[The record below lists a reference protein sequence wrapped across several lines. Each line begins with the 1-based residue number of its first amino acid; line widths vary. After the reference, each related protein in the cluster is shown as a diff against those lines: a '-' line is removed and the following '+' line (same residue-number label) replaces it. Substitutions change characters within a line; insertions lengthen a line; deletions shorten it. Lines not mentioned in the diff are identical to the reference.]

1 MSMFFKYL
9 ASVFL
14 IFLVAGTASIE
25 AAPPGFLEGHLKI
38 IFGMAV
44 GESGEMPRAEG
55 APQSYAK
62 YPLIV
67 LRQEDKKEIARVTVD
82 QRGNYRVAL
91 PPGNYVLDIQDR
103 VAKHIRA
110 APRPFTVVSNQTV
123 QVDMVILSGPLA
135 SWDSSIAPFS
145 IGRSAYN

>member
-1 MSMFFKYL
+1 VFRSIFFKYL
-9 ASVFL
+9 ASGFL
-14 IFLVAGTASIE
+14 IFLIAGTAWIE

-44 GESGEMPRAEG
+44 GESDEMPRAEG

-67 LRQEDKKEIARVTVD
+67 LSQEDKNEIARVTAD
-82 QRGNYRVAL
+82 QSGNYRVAL
-91 PPGNYVLDIQDR
+91 APGNYVIDVQDR

-110 APRPFTVVSNQTV
+110 APRPFAVVSNQTV
-123 QVDMVILSGPLA
+123 HVDMNVVIGMHRLQP
-135 SWDSSIAPFS
+135 
-145 IGRSAYN
+145 IGADR

>member
-1 MSMFFKYL
+1 MFFKYL

-25 AAPPGFLEGHLKI
+25 ATAPPGFLEGHLKI

-44 GESGEMPRAEG
+44 GESDEMPRAEF
-55 APQSYAK
+55 APQSYAQ

-67 LRQEDKKEIARVTVD
+67 LSQEDKKEIARVTVD
-82 QRGNYRVAL
+82 QSGNYRVAL

-103 VAKHIRA
+103 VATHFRA

-123 QVDMVILSGPLA
+123 HVDMNVVIGFRPH
-135 SWDSSIAPFS
+135 
-145 IGRSAYN
+145 GTMR

>member
-1 MSMFFKYL
+1 MSIFFKYL
-9 ASVFL
+9 ASAFL
-14 IFLVAGTASIE
+14 TFLVAGTASIE

-44 GESGEMPRAEG
+44 GESDEMPRAEG
-55 APQSYAK
+55 APAQ
-62 YPLIV
+62 YPLII
-67 LRQEDKKEIARVTVD
+67 LSQAERKEIARVAAD
-82 QRGNYRVAL
+82 QSGNYRVAL

-123 QVDMVILSGPLA
+123 HVDMNVVIGMHRLQPVGA
-135 SWDSSIAPFS
+135 D
-145 IGRSAYN
+145 R

>member
-14 IFLVAGTASIE
+14 IFLVAGTASID

-44 GESGEMPRAEG
+44 GEPDDMPRAEG
-55 APQSYAK
+55 APESFAQ

-67 LRQEDKKEIARVTVD
+67 LSQEDTKEIARVPVD
-82 QRGNYRVAL
+82 QSGNYRVAL

-110 APRPFTVVSNQTV
+110 APRPFAVVSNQMV
-123 QVDMVILSGPLA
+123 HVDMNVVIGMRRLQPVGA
-135 SWDSSIAPFS
+135 D
-145 IGRSAYN
+145 R

>member
-9 ASVFL
+9 ASAFL
-14 IFLVAGTASIE
+14 IFLIAGTAWIE

-55 APQSYAK
+55 APESYAQ
-62 YPLIV
+62 YPLII
-67 LRQEDKKEIARVTVD
+67 LSQAERKEIARVTAD
-82 QRGNYRVAL
+82 EKGNYRAAL

-103 VAKHIRA
+103 VAKHVRA
-110 APRPFTVVSNQTV
+110 APRSFTVVSNQTAH
-123 QVDMVILSGPLA
+123 VDMNIVIGIRRLQPAGA
-135 SWDSSIAPFS
+135 D
-145 IGRSAYN
+145 R

>member
-1 MSMFFKYL
+1 VFRSIFFKYL
-9 ASVFL
+9 ASGFL
-14 IFLVAGTASIE
+14 IFLIAGTAWIE

-44 GESGEMPRAEG
+44 GESDEMPRAEG

-67 LRQEDKKEIARVTVD
+67 LSQEDKKEIAQVPVD
-82 QRGNYRVAL
+82 QSGNYRVTL

-103 VAKHIRA
+103 VAKHTRA

-123 QVDMVILSGPLA
+123 HVDMNVVIGMHSLQPVGA
-135 SWDSSIAPFS
+135 D
-145 IGRSAYN
+145 R

>member
-1 MSMFFKYL
+1 MAIFFKYL
-9 ASVFL
+9 ASAFF

-44 GESGEMPRAEG
+44 GESDEMPRAEG

-67 LRQEDKKEIARVTVD
+67 LSQEDKKEIARVTVD
-82 QRGNYRVAL
+82 QSGNYRVAL
-91 PPGNYVLDIQDR
+91 APGNYVLDIQDR

-123 QVDMVILSGPLA
+123 HVDMNVVIGMHRLQPVGA
-135 SWDSSIAPFS
+135 D
-145 IGRSAYN
+145 R

>member
-9 ASVFL
+9 ASAFL
-14 IFLVAGTASIE
+14 IFLIAGTAWIE

-55 APQSYAK
+55 APAQ
-62 YPLIV
+62 YPLII
-67 LRQEDKKEIARVTVD
+67 LSQAERKEIARVTAD
-82 QRGNYRVAL
+82 QSGNYRVAL
-91 PPGNYVLDIQDR
+91 PPGNYVLDVQDR

-110 APRPFTVVSNQTV
+110 APQRFTVVSNQTV
-123 QVDMVILSGPLA
+123 HVNMNVVIGMHRLQPVGA
-135 SWDSSIAPFS
+135 D
-145 IGRSAYN
+145 R